1 MRKYRFLLC
10 LAAFILT
17 GCSDAENSTVP
28 EPSKPA
34 IESNLSSDASVSS
47 SPVSAASFEASAL
60 SISESAPVNIEKPK
74 VGDMMGPEDMPL
86 REKAFCISTNT
97 AHNKDGSVMS
107 TYYTVFDDHDNMIA
121 IIDERKYYYAYEYD
135 KDGNIA
141 KKYESVTNSVTEY
154 EYNDD
159 GLVTKMRYTNSDGG
173 TLDELY
179 EYDEHGTLIKT
190 THYTAVLDT
199 TTVNETK
206 PEYDAQ
212 GRLVRKTEYLSNGS
226 ASSVEEYEYND
237 KGEIVRETGSSSGA
251 KTVSEYTYDERG
263 NVLSEHEKRVNDA
276 DGAVTYETRTEYE
289 YNSDNKQTS
298 EKSFNIENGAE
309 TPGRYIT
316 SSYEY

>member
-1 MRKYRFLLC
+1 MKRIGLLLC
-10 LAAFILT
+10 IAAVLTLT
-17 GCSDAENSTVP
+17 GCDNSGNSEVSA
-28 EPSKPA
+28 PSKP
-34 IESNLSSDASVSS
+34 IVESNSSAESFSSSAASASSTAASVSS
-47 SPVSAASFEASAL
+47 SP
-60 SISESAPVNIEKPK
+60 ESTPANIEKPK
-74 VGDMMGPEDMPL
+74 VGDLMGPENMPL
-86 REKAFCISTNT
+86 REKAFCISSNT

-107 TYYTVFDDHDNMIA
+107 TYYTVFDDHGNMIA
-121 IIDERKYYYAYEYD
+121 IIDERKNYYAYEYD
-135 KDGNIA
+135 KDGNIV

-173 TLDELY
+173 TLDEVY
-179 EYDEHGTLIKT
+179 EYDEHGTVIKT
-190 THYTAVLDT
+190 THYVAALDD

-212 GRLVRKTEYLSNGS
+212 GRLVRKTDHFSDGS
-226 ASSVEEYEYND
+226 VFSVEEYEYND
-237 KGEIVRETGSSSGA
+237 KGEVIRETCSSSSA

-298 EKSFNIENGAE
+298 EKSFNIEDGAE

>member
-1 MRKYRFLLC
+1 MKKLVFVLC
-10 LAAFILT
+10 FAAVLT
-17 GCSDAENSTVP
+17 LTACDNSGNSEVSA
-28 EPSKPA
+28 PSKPV
-34 IESNLSSDASVSS
+34 IESNSSAAASVSS
-47 SPVSAASFEASAL
+47 SAAGASSSAQ
-60 SISESAPVNIEKPK
+60 SAPVSIEKPK
-74 VGDMMGPEDMPL
+74 VGDLMGSEDMPS
-86 REKAFCISTNT
+86 RGKAFCISTNT
-97 AHNKDGSVMS
+97 AHNKDGSVKS

-135 KDGNIA
+135 KDGNIV

-159 GLVTKMRYTNSDGG
+159 GLVTKRRYTNSDGG
-173 TLDELY
+173 TLDEVY

-190 THYTAVLDT
+190 THYTAALDT

-212 GRLVRKTEYLSNGS
+212 GRLVRETYHNSNGS
-226 ASSVEEYEYND
+226 VFSVDEYEYND
-237 KGEIVRETGSSSGA
+237 KGEVVRETCSSSGA

-263 NVLSEHEKRVNDA
+263 NVLSKHKKRVNDA

-298 EKSFNIENGAE
+298 EKSFNIEDGAE
-309 TPGRYIT
+309 TRGRYIT